1 MVSATTALKINQY
14 FCMTFFIMMTTFP
27 QTLGDGYSMD
37 FYSCPAKAVKGAP
50 KCDSTMMKA
59 FLFGVF
65 SIFGIQ
71 IGMTAILCGAMARPS
86 VSKKAQSV
94 TCLVVAFFW
103 AAFIVNDGLWTMK
116 ADFPADA
123 MPKES
128 SYMNFVMWA
137 VVSGLC
143 YSGWKDSG
151 SVVPNTNALVPS
163 GKFGLPIIVGCV
175 NLLFYAIPLI
185 FMAEKFVYEGFG
197 REELVGGFTPAV
209 KFLLAQLFK
218 NIGLVCLWN
227 VCIISA
233 VCSVDKEDAA
243 YRILRATSM
252 LGMFN
257 MGAFSKE
264 AIIGLLT
271 GFDDPMRLFFF
282 GTNFAVLFY
291 QTNVWTSHPFKLEAR
306 KD

>member
-1 MVSATTALKINQY
+1 
-14 FCMTFFIMMTTFP
+14 
-27 QTLGDGYSMD
+27 
-37 FYSCPAKAVKGAP
+37 
-50 KCDSTMMKA
+50 
-59 FLFGVF
+59 
-65 SIFGIQ
+65 
-71 IGMTAILCGAMARPS
+71 
-86 VSKKAQSV
+86 
-94 TCLVVAFFW
+94 
-103 AAFIVNDGLWTMK
+103 
-116 ADFPADA
+116 
-123 MPKES
+123 
-128 SYMNFVMWA
+128 MNFVMWA

-151 SVVPNTNALVPS
+151 SVMPNTSALVPS

-252 LGMFN
+252 LGSSSAWAPSRRRRSSASSPASTTRCASSSSPPTSPSSSTRRTRGPPPVQAR
-257 MGAFSKE
+257 GAQGLERRGGTRQAGDPGE
-264 AIIGLLT
+264 ASAAPTRAARRPSVGRIYYHACTCSACKDHGGDAAAFALLCSDEP
-271 GFDDPMRLFFF
+271 GQAIAGHAWP
-282 GTNFAVLFY
+282 
-291 QTNVWTSHPFKLEAR
+291 E
-306 KD
+306 